1 MVIIVV
7 MKNYIYLFIPLF
19 LIVSMITLYGFFYK
33 EIAIVIYG
41 VSSLFFLLMILF
53 ILNSYS
59 IKNKYEIDENVLHL
73 TQEIIH
79 ELNIP
84 ISTIQSNVSLIR
96 RQAKDDNKMLKRLSR
111 IEDASKRL
119 ERLYEE
125 LYYSIKKEI
134 KTVEREKVEVSRLV
148 KERVSIMKQLNRN
161 PFELL
166 LERCFIVV
174 DKIGFEKML
183 DNILTN
189 AMKYSSKES
198 LITVRLEKNILSIED
213 RGVGMDEVELLMIYE
228 RYFQLNN
235 KIQGK
240 GIGLALVQTYCNHEK
255 IKIEID
261 SQKEVGTWVKLD
273 LKMVIV

>member
-1 MVIIVV
+1 MKNNLSIVV
-7 MKNYIYLFIPLF
+7 YI
-19 LIVSMITLYGFFYK
+19 LIFVIVLYGFFYK
-33 EIAIVIYG
+33 EVAVAIPLV
-41 VSSLFFLLMILF
+41 LFLLILLF
-53 ILNSYS
+53 VLNSDS
-59 IKNKYEIDENVLHL
+59 HKKRYEIDENLLHL
-73 TQEIIH
+73 TKEIIH

-96 RQAKDDNKMLKRLSR
+96 RQFKDDEKLQKRLNR

-134 KTVEREKVEVSRLV
+134 KTIEREEVDVEAVV
-148 KERVSIMKQLNRN
+148 KERVSVMRQLNRN
-161 PFELL
+161 PFELD
-166 LERCFIVV
+166 LESCFVVV

-198 LITVRLEKNILSIED
+198 LITIRLKDNILSIED

-228 RYFQLNN
+228 RYFQLDSSS
-235 KIQGK
+235 QGK
-240 GIGLALVQTYCNHEK
+240 GIGLALVQAYCIEEK
-255 IKIEID
+255 IKIDIE
-261 SQKEVGTWVKLD
+261 SKKGVGTVVKLD
-273 LKMVIV
+273 LKNIIV

>member
-1 MVIIVV
+1 MKNNLSIIIYILLFIIV
-7 MKNYIYLFIPLF
+7 
-19 LIVSMITLYGFFYK
+19 LYGFFYK
-33 EIAIVIYG
+33 EVAVAIPLVL
-41 VSSLFFLLMILF
+41 SLLFLLITLF
-53 ILNSYS
+53 VLNSDS
-59 IKNKYEIDENVLHL
+59 LKKRYEIDENLLHL

-96 RQAKDDNKMLKRLSR
+96 RQFKDDEKLLKRLNR

-134 KTVEREKVEVSRLV
+134 KTVEREKINVIALV
-148 KERVSIMKQLNRN
+148 RERVSIMEQLNRN
-161 PFELL
+161 PFKLEL
-166 LERCFIVV
+166 ESSSFILV

-189 AMKYSSKES
+189 AMKYSSKDS
-198 LITVRLEKNILSIED
+198 PITIRLKNNILSIED

-228 RYFQLNN
+228 RYFQLDSS
-235 KIQGK
+235 IQGK
-240 GIGLALVQTYCNHEK
+240 GIGLALVQAYCIEEK
-255 IKIEID
+255 IKIDIE
-261 SQKEVGTWVKLD
+261 SKKGVGTVVKLD
-273 LKMVIV
+273 LKNIIV